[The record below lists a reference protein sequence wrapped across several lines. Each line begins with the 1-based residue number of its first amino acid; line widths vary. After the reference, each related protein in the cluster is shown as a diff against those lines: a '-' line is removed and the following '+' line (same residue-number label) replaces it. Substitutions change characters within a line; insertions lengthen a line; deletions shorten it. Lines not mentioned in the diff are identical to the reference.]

1 MPARRE
7 AGPADR
13 SGSNP
18 VTRAIRRRQRGG
30 KTYGFLGSERSFE
43 DYVNTRPADLGPEGV
58 RFVPKS
64 DSPTGHALI
73 LVTNE
78 ISGTV
83 AAIEVRR

>member
-1 MPARRE
+1 M
-7 AGPADR
+7 
-13 SGSNP
+13 
-18 VTRAIRRRQRGG
+18 
-30 KTYGFLGSERSFE
+30 
-43 DYVNTRPADLGPEGV
+43 NTRPADLGPEGV

-73 LVTNE
+73 LLTNE